1 LEKRLQYVRIG
12 SHVSDVRELNA
23 GAPQGTIAGPNDFKV
38 LINDLH
44 FELPY
49 IKYVDDTT
57 VASVSRDPDNPALQ
71 DAADQC
77 KDNIFSCNRVTVAEY
92 GSLQAMCM
100 APRTTPLSYYRT
112 RDLRM
117 AIEPKA
123 SSRLKRN
130 VSQLVN
136 SARSQRCQKWL

>member
-1 LEKRLQYVRIG
+1 LQYVRIG

-57 VASVSRDPDNPALQ
+57 VASVSRDPVNPALQ
-71 DAADQC
+71 DAADH
-77 KDNIFSCNRVTVAEY
+77 
-92 GSLQAMCM
+92 
-100 APRTTPLSYYRT
+100 
-112 RDLRM
+112 
-117 AIEPKA
+117 
-123 SSRLKRN
+123 
-130 VSQLVN
+130 LVN
-136 SARSQRCQKWL
+136 WCNINGMLINTKKKQKKFYFISDELYLKEKSPTSDT